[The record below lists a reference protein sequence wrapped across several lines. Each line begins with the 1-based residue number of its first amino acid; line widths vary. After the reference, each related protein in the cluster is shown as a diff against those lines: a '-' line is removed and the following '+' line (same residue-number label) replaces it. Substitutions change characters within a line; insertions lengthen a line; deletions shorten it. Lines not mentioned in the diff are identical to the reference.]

1 MKQLDF
7 IISQEPSEGNKRK
20 SLRRDREYRQKL
32 VQIWKSLF
40 HNINSLKKKMKL
52 GFCLFLGVQNNLGF
66 SAIIKKQWVSVVIF
80 HCFLGSIRQK
90 LYK

>member
-1 MKQLDF
+1 MKQRGL

-40 HNINSLKKKMKL
+40 HNINSLEKKNEIRVL
-52 GFCLFLGVQNNLGF
+52 LIFR
-66 SAIIKKQWVSVVIF
+66 SAK
-80 HCFLGSIRQK
+80 
-90 LYK
+90 